1 MNQIRM
7 LVTLVALLF
16 TLPVGADSAPA
27 QQGTLSL
34 NTADFKQAG
43 MAKLDGEWAFYWQQL
58 LSPGELAVA
67 SASPSTI
74 SIPGLWNNGAV
85 EGISYDAFGYATLVL
100 NIELPPEKQNYLL
113 KMQSL
118 PSAYRLWANGEVV
131 AENGIVG
138 KDQGSEQPWFSP
150 KVVPIYVDQASL
162 QLVLQISNFHHKE
175 GGVWRSFVLAT
186 PDHLFDIRDLPVISD
201 AFLFALLFAI
211 GLYYVALFVLRRKER
226 AAFWFGLFC
235 LAIGSR
241 SILVGERLFYGF
253 DLGLSWATLQT
264 FEHVLFFLCLPTFTW
279 FFYYLFPSQVKKWL
293 PQVSSVIC
301 ALTIV
306 ATLLLPTYLYAHLSF
321 PYQIFV
327 LLMSV
332 PILFFMAKLIAD
344 RKKGSWLFGLSFLML
359 FAAVLHDLLYTHFI
373 VHGRP
378 MVQLGVIAFVITQS
392 MILNRRYVQSLS
404 LVEAMT
410 RELKSRNE
418 ELVKLDQVKDDFLAH
433 TSHELRTPIHGI
445 AGLAH
450 ALLLESEKNGNGK
463 ITDHQSHQ
471 LTLIESSAKRL
482 GYLVNEILD
491 FSKLKH
497 QELSLKLGDVNLASV
512 LGVTV
517 RLLEPLVASKPVTF
531 KSDIPPLLPAVK
543 ADENRLQQILFN
555 LIGNAVK
562 YTSRGEIR
570 VKASVLE
577 GFVEISIEDTG
588 PGISDAH
595 RDVLFEPFKQLN
607 RDSDSGV
614 EGTGLGLSI
623 TQKLLELHNSK
634 LCIDSEEG
642 KGTRVHFL
650 LPIASGALISEAKA
664 DYLVTDGDV
673 VATHDLLTE
682 HDEVNAT
689 PVMPPVEK
697 GRSHRILV
705 VDDEEVNRQVS
716 YSQLRV
722 EGYQVVLCASGEEA
736 LELLEHDKPDL
747 VLLDL
752 MMPQMNGF
760 EVCDAIREQYD
771 RFELPVLMLTASH
784 QMDDVV
790 KALNIGA
797 NDYLSKPYHEEELFA
812 RVYSLI
818 NASESQQRAQ
828 ENQRL
833 QVEVTRRKEAQDK
846 LRLANQ
852 RLVNLLDNADESI
865 LLLDPLGRI
874 LYSNRAARG
883 LLDDDLIPLKGQP
896 IDEVI
901 STDLLNDLRVLSSSD
916 RPKKQKT
923 FLQATREDR
932 TGGEQTLA
940 VYAACFELRG
950 QLFINLFIPPE
961 NTGLT
966 LHQSTTDLHSISQDL
981 TASQERISSL
991 ESMVQ
996 EIVSSTSLGRLAA
1009 ENTRPGLVR
1018 GNTGEVDLRLLLVN
1032 TLRLSL
1038 SLWEQ
1043 YTGKS
1048 KVELAEESKIWR
1060 VYIDG
1065 STFKTRTFDKYLSVK
1080 TLPKKP
1086 RWRSVIRTAS
1096 YVKLQCAITET
1107 ERAELDHLIDAVER
1121 ESIDAGS

>member
-1 MNQIRM
+1 MIQIRI
-7 LVTLVALLF
+7 LITLMAVFF
-16 TLPVGADSAPA
+16 TLSAGATPPSA
-27 QQGTLSL
+27 QEGVLSL
-34 NTADFKQAG
+34 NTSEFRQAG
-43 MAKLDGEWAFYWQQL
+43 MAQLDGDWAFYWQQL
-58 LSPGELAVA
+58 LSPAELEAEP
-67 SASPSTI
+67 SRSSTI
-74 SIPGLWNNGAV
+74 SIPGLWNKGAI
-85 EGISYDAFGYATLVL
+85 EGVSYDAFGYATLVL
-100 NIELPPEKQNYLL
+100 TIELPKEKQNYLL

-118 PSAYRLWANGEVV
+118 PSAYKLWANGDVV
-131 AENGIVG
+131 AENGVVG
-138 KDQGSEQPWFSP
+138 RDQDSEQPWFSP
-150 KVVPIYVDQASL
+150 KVVPIYVDKASL

-175 GGVWRSFVLAT
+175 GGVWRSFILAT

-211 GLYYVALFVLRRKER
+211 GLYYVALFIMRRKER

-253 DLGLSWATLQT
+253 DIVFSWSTLQRL
-264 FEHVLFFLCLPTFTW
+264 EHILFFLCLPTFTW
-279 FFYYLFPSQVKKWL
+279 FFYYLFPSYVKKWL
-293 PQVSSVIC
+293 PQLSSLIC

-306 ATLLLPTYLYAHLSF
+306 ATLLLPTYIYAQLSF

-327 LLMSV
+327 LLMSA
-332 PILFFMAKLIAD
+332 PILFYMVKLVID
-344 RKKGSWLFGLSFLML
+344 RKKGSLLFGLSFLML

-450 ALLLESEKNGNGK
+450 ALLLESKQNGNGRM
-463 ITDHQSHQ
+463 TENQSHQ

-497 QELSLKLGDVNLASV
+497 QELSLKLVDVNLASV
-512 LGVTV
+512 LGITV
-517 RLLEPLVASKPVTF
+517 RLLEPLVSSKPVTF
-531 KSDIPPLLPAVK
+531 KADIPSLLPAVK

-562 YTSRGEIR
+562 YTARGEIR
-570 VKASVLE
+570 VKASVLD

-588 PGISDAH
+588 PGISDVH
-595 RDVLFEPFKQLN
+595 RDILFEPFKQLN
-607 RDSDSGV
+607 RDADSGV

-623 TQKLLELHNSK
+623 TRKLLELHNSK

-650 LPIASGALISEAKA
+650 LPVASGALISEAKA
-664 DYLVTDGDV
+664 DYLVTSNETIDV
-673 VATHDLLTE
+673 TPAQATVGKE
-682 HDEVNAT
+682 I
-689 PVMPPVEK
+689 
-697 GRSHRILV
+697 SHRVLV
-705 VDDEEVNRQVS
+705 VDDEEVNRQVT
-716 YSQLRV
+716 YSQLRL
-722 EGYQVVLCASGEEA
+722 EGYQVVLCASGESA

-818 NASESQQRAQ
+818 NASESHQRAQ

-833 QVEVTRRKEAQDK
+833 QAEIARRKEAQDK

-852 RLVNLLDNADESI
+852 RLINLLDAADEAI
-865 LLLDPLGRI
+865 LLLDQHYSI
-874 LYSNRAARG
+874 VYSNQAAQA
-883 LLDDDLIPLKGQP
+883 LLDDDLIALKGQP
-896 IDEVI
+896 IDEAI
-901 STDLLNDLRVLSSSD
+901 SSELLKDLRALSLSD
-916 RPKKQKT
+916 QPKKQKK
-923 FLQATREDR
+923 FLQATRDNR
-932 TGGEQTLA
+932 AGDTQFLS
-940 VYAACFELRG
+940 VYATCFELRG
-950 QLFINLFIPPE
+950 QFFINVFIPRDVTDSPQ
-961 NTGLT
+961 
-966 LHQSTTDLHSISQDL
+966 HRSTTDLQSITQDL

-991 ESMVQ
+991 ENMVQ
-996 EIVSSTSLGRLAA
+996 EIVSSTSIGRLVA
-1009 ENTRPGLVR
+1009 ENPPPSLVR
-1018 GNTGEVDLRLLLVN
+1018 EDTGEVDFRLLLVN

-1048 KVELAEESKIWR
+1048 KIELAEESKIWR

-1080 TLPKKP
+1080 TLPNKP

-1096 YVKLQCAITET
+1096 YIKLQCAITES
-1107 ERAELDHLIDAVER
+1107 ERSELDHLVDAVEH
-1121 ESIDAGS
+1121 EAIDAGS